1 MILQPASPIS
11 RWIFVSAGVL
21 AALILI
27 IDGMLSEDR
36 VTPSV
41 TAGPWQSL
49 HVASTPITFTRD
61 GRLEFRRG
69 PSVVAFDALSQ
80 LAVPAAL
87 EASGSDA
94 GTIRFRRR
102 WQSSDQQ
109 ASCIVE
115 DALTVQEECLVWK
128 VTITGVEG
136 LWSAPLSRR
145 SR

>member
-1 MILQPASPIS
+1 MILQPASPFS
-11 RWIFVSAGVL
+11 RWIYRRSRRPCRI
-21 AALILI
+21 ILI
-27 IDGMLSEDR
+27 IDGSSAEDG

-61 GRLEFRRG
+61 GRLEFRQG
-69 PSVVAFDALSQ
+69 PSIVAFDALSQ
-80 LAVPAAL
+80 LEGAVPETL

-109 ASCIVE
+109 ASCIVR
-115 DALTVQEECLVWK
+115 A
-128 VTITGVEG
+128 
-136 LWSAPLSRR
+136 R
-145 SR
+145 